1 MIMADLI
8 EAKDRNNRII
18 LDTTVSA
25 DTTVKM
31 PAMNGHQGDNGRV
44 VPFVIVQGPNHLPM
58 NMQGKSIDLVG
69 VDHDRRLKISGATY
83 KVIDPSVGTLDF
95 TIPGAFYQALGD
107 YQQAYFRIKDSNNQV
122 ISTINVAFTTLAGAD
137 YMTYGDSKIFNGYV
151 SQSMAGVEQEVA
163 NWVNQLKA
171 MLSGTEGAAD
181 VARSAVQ
188 ALLAAISANQ
198 VATFGGNNNFTGENK
213 FHGVTE
219 IDNLQGPARQ
229 ALFNYTDNKFN
240 GLTSQLNSIT
250 GRLANVLRTD
260 SAWTRDYTLGGCLS
274 RANNGNDFA
283 LSKFHIMQNVNL
295 ILGRGDVKVDNDQDF
310 NESQIYLP
318 WVVDNAD
325 VAIAQMYHFEGYA
338 LPRLDIDSKKLNIS
352 LKGKR
357 HEIERLSLV
366 IIAFDR

>member
-1 MIMADLI
+1 MRMANLL
-8 EAKDRNNRII
+8 EAQDRNNRIV

-25 DTTVKM
+25 DRTTM
-31 PAMNGHQGDNGRV
+31 IPAMNGHQGDNGRV
-44 VPFVIVQGPNHLPM
+44 VPFVVVEGPNQRPK
-58 NMQGKSIDLVG
+58 NMQGMSIDLVG
-69 VDHDRRLKISGATY
+69 TDHDGRVKISGATY
-83 KVIDPSVGTLDF
+83 KPINMAVGMLDF
-95 TIPGAFYQALGD
+95 TIPGAFYQAVGD
-107 YQQAYFRIKDSNNQV
+107 YQQAYFRIKDSNSQV
-122 ISTINVAFTTLAGAD
+122 VSTINVAFTTLAGAD
-137 YMTYGDSKIFNGYV
+137 YMTTGDSRIYNGYV
-151 SQSMAGVEQEVA
+151 KQSMAGVEQEVA
-163 NWVNQLKA
+163 DWVNQIKA

-188 ALLAAISANQ
+188 ALMAAIAANEA
-198 VATFGGNNNFTGENK
+198 ATLGGNNNFTGQNK
-213 FHGVTE
+213 FHGPTE
-219 IDNLQGPARQ
+219 IDNLIGPARD
-229 ALFNYTDNKFN
+229 ALFDYTNKKVA
-240 GLTSQLNSIT
+240 GVTSQLNSVT
-250 GRLANVLRTD
+250 SRLANVLRTD
-260 SAWTRDYTLGGCLS
+260 SVWTRDYTLGGCLS

-283 LSKFHIMQNVNL
+283 LSKWHIMDGLNIIV
-295 ILGRGDVKVDNDQDF
+295 GRGDVRVDNDQEY

>member
-1 MIMADLI
+1 MANLL
-8 EAKDRNNRII
+8 EAQDRNNRIV

-25 DTTVKM
+25 DRIVKI
-31 PAMNGHQGDNGRV
+31 PAMNGHQGDDGRV
-44 VPFVIVQGPNHLPM
+44 VPFVIVQGPKQLPV
-58 NMQGKSIDLVG
+58 NMQNKSIDLVG
-69 VDHDRRLKISGATY
+69 TDHDGRIKISGATY
-83 KVIDPSVGTLDF
+83 KPINMAGGMLDF
-95 TIPGAFYQALGD
+95 TIPGAFYQAVGD

-122 ISTINVAFTTLAGAD
+122 ISTINVAFTTLAGTD
-137 YMTYGDSKIFNGYV
+137 YMTTGDSKIYNGYV

-163 NWVNQLKA
+163 NWVNQVKG
-171 MLSGTEGAAD
+171 MLSGTQGAAD

-219 IDNLQGPARQ
+219 IDNLQGPARE
-229 ALFNYTDNKFN
+229 ALFNYTDQKFN
-240 GLTSQLNSIT
+240 GLASQLNSVT
-250 GRLANVLRTD
+250 ARLGNVLRTD
-260 SAWTRDYTLGGCLS
+260 SDWTRDYTLGGCLS

-283 LSKFHIMQNVNL
+283 LSKFHIMQNFNV
-295 ILGRGDVKVDNDQDF
+295 ILGRGDVRVDNDQDF

-318 WVVDNAD
+318 WTVDNAD
-325 VAIAQMYHFEGYA
+325 VALAQMYHFEGYA

-352 LKGKR
+352 IKGKR

-366 IIAFDR
+366 IFAWDR

>member
-8 EAKDRNNRII
+8 EAKDRNNRIV

-25 DTTVKM
+25 DRTTM
-31 PAMNGHQGDNGRV
+31 IPAMNGHQGDNGRV
-44 VPFVIVQGPNHLPM
+44 VPFVVVEGPNQRPK
-58 NMQGKSIDLVG
+58 NMQGMSIDLVG
-69 VDHDRRLKISGATY
+69 TDHDGRVKISGATY
-83 KVIDPSVGTLDF
+83 KPINMAVGMLDF
-95 TIPGAFYQALGD
+95 TIPGVFYQAVGD

-122 ISTINVAFTTLAGAD
+122 ISTINVKFSVLEGAD
-137 YMTYGDSKIFNGYV
+137 YLTLGDSQIYNGYV
-151 SQSMAGVEQEVA
+151 QQSMAGIEQDVV
-163 NWVNQLKA
+163 NWVNQVKA
-171 MLSGTEGAAD
+171 MLSGTQGAAD
-181 VARSAVQ
+181 IASSAVQ

-318 WVVDNAD
+318 WTVDNAD
-325 VAIAQMYHFEGYA
+325 MAMAQIYHFEGYA
-338 LPRLDIDSKKLNIS
+338 LPRLDINSKKLNIS

-357 HEIERLSLV
+357 HEIERLSLL
-366 IIAFDR
+366 IISFDR

>member
-1 MIMADLI
+1 
-8 EAKDRNNRII
+8 
-18 LDTTVSA
+18 
-25 DTTVKM
+25 
-31 PAMNGHQGDNGRV
+31 
-44 VPFVIVQGPNHLPM
+44 
-58 NMQGKSIDLVG
+58 
-69 VDHDRRLKISGATY
+69 
-83 KVIDPSVGTLDF
+83 
-95 TIPGAFYQALGD
+95 
-107 YQQAYFRIKDSNNQV
+107 
-122 ISTINVAFTTLAGAD
+122 
-137 YMTYGDSKIFNGYV
+137 
-151 SQSMAGVEQEVA
+151 MAGVEQEVA

-295 ILGRGDVKVDNDQDF
+295 ILGRGDVKVDNDKTLMNHKSIFHGPLITLMWQLHRC
-310 NESQIYLP
+310 ITLKG
-318 WVVDNAD
+318 
-325 VAIAQMYHFEGYA
+325 MLYHVLILIVRSSISVLKA
-338 LPRLDIDSKKLNIS
+338 SATKLND
-352 LKGKR
+352 
-357 HEIERLSLV
+357 LV
-366 IIAFDR
+366 L

>member
-1 MIMADLI
+1 MADLL
-8 EAKDRNNRII
+8 EAQDRNNRIV

-25 DTTVKM
+25 DRIVKI
-31 PAMNGHQGDNGRV
+31 PAMNGHQGDDGRV
-44 VPFVIVQGPNHLPM
+44 VPFVIVQGPKQLPV
-58 NMQGKSIDLVG
+58 NMQNKSIDLVG
-69 VDHDRRLKISGATY
+69 TDHDGRIKISGATY
-83 KVIDPSVGTLDF
+83 KPINMAGGMLDF
-95 TIPGAFYQALGD
+95 TIPGAFYQAVGD

-137 YMTYGDSKIFNGYV
+137 YMTTGDSKIYNGYV
-151 SQSMAGVEQEVA
+151 SQSMAGIEQEVA
-163 NWVNQLKA
+163 DWVNQVKG
-171 MLSGTEGAAD
+171 MLSGTQGAAD

-260 SAWTRDYTLGGCLS
+260 SGWTRDYTLGGCLS

-283 LSKFHIMQNVNL
+283 LSKWHIMDNL
-295 ILGRGDVKVDNDQDF
+295 NIIVGRGDVRVDNDQEY

-318 WVVDNAD
+318 WVVDNGDFAMSQIYFWD
-325 VAIAQMYHFEGYA
+325 GYA
-338 LPRLDIDSKKLNIS
+338 LPRLDTNSKRLNIS
-352 LKGKR
+352 IKGQR
-357 HEIERLSLV
+357 HGINRLSLL
-366 IIAFDR
+366 IISFDR